1 MLRADVPGGPAG
13 RDGAHRVHTV
23 VLRSAGNRVRPNLVL
38 HAARTGLLLIGCPG
52 IGRDAWWAHI
62 GGFVAGWLITP
73 LLRRPS
79 AAYRQYY
86 RDEGVYGFLPD
97 GRRKGEQGPWT

>member
-1 MLRADVPGGPAG
+1 MFFEVRAIAFALIWFFMQLVPGFFSLGVQASG
-13 RDGAHRVHTV
+13 
-23 VLRSAGNRVRPNLVL
+23 
-38 HAARTGLLLIGCPG
+38 G
-52 IGRDAWWAHI
+52 IAWWAHI